1 MMPDEKIDPTDEPIE
16 LTEDEK
22 RLAKL
27 SARGK
32 RWNNHSL
39 VFFGCAVVWLLLLKY
54 ADLEPM
60 IGAVNSLLLLMVTM
74 ALAIISVI
82 LSAFFTWRART
93 LRKEIEYYS
102 TDPEPED
109 DSDQKDIPE

>member
-1 MMPDEKIDPTDEPIE
+1 MITLPDENIAPTDEPIE

-32 RWNNHSL
+32 KWNNHSL

-54 ADLEPM
+54 ADMEPM
-60 IGAVNSLLLLMVTM
+60 IGAVNSLLLLMFTM

-102 TDPEPED
+102 ADPEPGED
-109 DSDQKDIPE
+109 KDDADL

>member
-1 MMPDEKIDPTDEPIE
+1 MPDEPIE
-16 LTEDEK
+16 DEPERGSIEYDEQ

-32 RWNNHSL
+32 KWNKNSL

-54 ADLEPM
+54 ADMEPM
-60 IGAVNSLLLLMVTM
+60 IGPLGSLYLLMFTM
-74 ALAIISVI
+74 ILAVISLI
-82 LSAFFTWRART
+82 LSAYFTWRART

-102 TDPEPED
+102 ADPEPED
-109 DSDQKDIPE
+109 PGQTEIPE